1 MKIYKTL
8 IIIILV
14 SFFLLIIS
22 LYYGKNIPSTRID
35 SFSEIKT
42 IQVLV
47 NQSYIDDKILEENK

>member
-22 LYYGKNIPSTRID
+22 SCYGKNIPSARID